1 MEEFQATLST
11 VEKKLCARLELM
23 IVVGKM
29 HKSVPVLLTP
39 DVLSALNLL
48 VKHRSSVG
56 IPVANPYLFARAYG
70 GSLLHIQ
77 AWDAL
82 RKVAHSAGLEN
93 PSCIQSTKLRKY
105 IATVTQ
111 VFSLESGEIDWLA
124 RHLGHDIRTHRQY
137 YRLHESTV
145 ELAKISKLL
154 IAVDNGDL
162 QQWRGRSLE
171 NIDLSADM
179 ILDNDA
185 SDNDGESDCEDGSTS
200 ADRGMFCTTM

>member
-1 MEEFQATLST
+1 MPLFCKAL
-11 VEKKLCARLELM
+11 VETGQQHVARLL
-23 IVVGKM
+23 
-29 HKSVPVLLTP
+29 
-39 DVLSALNLL
+39 A
-48 VKHRSSVG
+48 
-56 IPVANPYLFARAYG
+56 
-70 GSLLHIQ
+70 
-77 AWDAL
+77 
-82 RKVAHSAGLEN
+82 KVAHSAGLEN

-124 RHLGHDIRTHRQY
+124 RHLGHDIRTHRPY

-154 IAVDNGDL
+154 IAVDNGDP

-179 ILDNDA
+179 ILENDA
-185 SDNDGESDCEDGSTS
+185 SDNDGESDCEDGSSS